1 MEITFLGTGAGLPS
15 KERNVTAVALSMLQ
29 ELNEV
34 WLFDCGEAT
43 QHQLLHTKIK
53 PGKINKIF
61 ISHMHGDHIYG
72 LPGFLSSRSFQ
83 AGADRPLTIYGP
95 EGSKEFIQ
103 AALKLS
109 YTHLT
114 YPLTVI
120 EIKEGLLFETEAI
133 EVYAKKLVH
142 GVPSFG
148 FRIVEK
154 DKPGE
159 LLVDKLKEK
168 GVRPGPVYGE
178 IKEKPSVTLEDGT
191 IIYRSDFIGSPK
203 KGRVISILG
212 DTTYQAAHKE
222 FVKNSDLLIHEATF
236 AADKETL
243 AEDYF
248 HSTNIQAA
256 KIALDAGCKQ
266 LILTHISSRY
276 QFSDMDAF
284 LEETKEVFLNTSIAG
299 DFSVFQL

>member
-168 GVRPGPVYGE
+168 GIRPGPVYGE

>member
-83 AGADRPLTIYGP
+83 AGTDRPLTIYGP
-95 EGSKEFIQ
+95 EGTKEFIQ
-103 AALKLS
+103 SALKLS

-114 YPLTVI
+114 YPLSVI
-120 EIKEGLLFETEAI
+120 EIEEGLLFETEAI

-168 GVRPGPVYGE
+168 GIRPGPVYGE

-212 DTTYQAAHKE
+212 DTTYPGGA
-222 FVKNSDLLIHEATF
+222 
-236 AADKETL
+236 
-243 AEDYF
+243 
-248 HSTNIQAA
+248 
-256 KIALDAGCKQ
+256 
-266 LILTHISSRY
+266 
-276 QFSDMDAF
+276 
-284 LEETKEVFLNTSIAG
+284 
-299 DFSVFQL
+299 

>member
-15 KERNVTAVALSMLQ
+15 KERNVTAITLSMLQ

-61 ISHMHGDHIYG
+61 VSHMHGDHIYG

-95 EGSKEFIQ
+95 EGIKSFIES
-103 AALKLS
+103 ALELS
-109 YTHLT
+109 CTHLT
-114 YPLTVI
+114 YPLAIV
-120 EIKEGLLFETEAI
+120 ELKEGLLFETDVI
-133 EVYAKKLVH
+133 EVYVKKLVH
-142 GVPSFG
+142 GIPSFG

-159 LLVDKLKEK
+159 LLVEKLKAE
-168 GVRPGPVYGE
+168 GIQPGPIYGK
-178 IKEKPSVTLEDGT
+178 IKENPSVTLEDGNM
-191 IIYRSDFIGSPK
+191 IYRRDFIGPPK
-203 KGRVISILG
+203 QGRTISILG
-212 DTTYQAAHKE
+212 DTTYQKTHEE

-248 HSTNIQAA
+248 HSTNRQAA
-256 KIALDAGCKQ
+256 KLALDASCKQ

-276 QFSDMDAF
+276 QFSEMETF
-284 LEETKEVFLNTSIAG
+284 LEEAKEVFSNTSIAG

>member
-95 EGSKEFIQ
+95 VGTKEFIQ
-103 AALKLS
+103 SALKLS

-168 GVRPGPVYGE
+168 GIRPGPVYGE

>member
-83 AGADRPLTIYGP
+83 AGTDRPLTIYGP
-95 EGSKEFIQ
+95 EGTKEFIQ
-103 AALKLS
+103 SALKLS

-114 YPLTVI
+114 YPLSVI
-120 EIKEGLLFETEAI
+120 EIEEGLLFETEAI

-168 GVRPGPVYGE
+168 GIRPGPVYGE

-276 QFSDMDAF
+276 QFSDMDGF
-284 LEETKEVFLNTSIAG
+284 LEEAKEVFFNTSIAG

>member
-120 EIKEGLLFETEAI
+120 EIKEGLLFETEAL

-168 GVRPGPVYGE
+168 GIRPGPVYGE